1 MLLAYM
7 EKATNTGK
15 KDAKGRAIF
24 KGPRGGE
31 FVKSSSG
38 RRVKPAVGRVSGKE
52 LKEKA
57 KALSAKRV
65 ELEKRE
71 RNLSAKR
78 ANLSAKRVALDEK
91 EARGAANNVMR
102 RLDALVAKK
111 ARNVGRAY

>member
-1 MLLAYM
+1 M

-15 KDAKGRAIF
+15 KDAKGRIIF

-38 RRVKPAVGRVSGKE
+38 RRVKPAVGRVSSKA
-52 LKEKA
+52 LREKA

-65 ELEKRE
+65 ELEKKE

-78 ANLSAKRVALDEK
+78 ANLSAKRAVLNEK

-102 RLDALVAKK
+102 RLDALVSKK
-111 ARNVGRAY
+111 AKDVGRAY

>member
-1 MLLAYM
+1 M

-15 KDAKGRAIF
+15 KDAKGRAIY

-38 RRVKPAVGRVSGKE
+38 RRVKPAVGRVSSKA
-52 LKEKA
+52 LREKA
-57 KALSAKRV
+57 QALSAKRID
-65 ELEKRE
+65 LEKRE

-78 ANLSAKRVALDEK
+78 VALNEK

-102 RLDALVAKK
+102 RLDAIVSKK
-111 ARNVGRAY
+111 ARDVGRAY